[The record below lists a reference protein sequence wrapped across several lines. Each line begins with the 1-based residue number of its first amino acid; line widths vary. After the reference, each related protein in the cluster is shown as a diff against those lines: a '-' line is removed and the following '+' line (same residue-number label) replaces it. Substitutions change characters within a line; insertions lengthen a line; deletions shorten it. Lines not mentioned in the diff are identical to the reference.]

1 MDNTQ
6 NLSLT
11 DRFKILAP
19 FQIRDFTWL
28 WIAMAT
34 SMLGDGQRDRKVV
47 RKGHPID
54 RPHPDPAQCEPD
66 ERSDHRQ
73 PERLDHQL
81 LHEP

>member
-34 SMLGDGQRDRKVV
+34 SMLGDGIFLVALPWQVYELSNTPTALSMVPCAVRRMKV
-47 RKGHPID
+47 
-54 RPHPDPAQCEPD
+54 
-66 ERSDHRQ
+66 RSVS
-73 PERLDHQL
+73 
-81 LHEP
+81 